1 MDYKDFMAQ
10 KAEVAALKQARVRVW
25 GVVASHLVAAPVASV
40 VYAIKTENWVP
51 TLVGTGVAIVGLPL
65 AMIDL
70 GITASIIAPVTS
82 AALFIK
88 RGMTKRQE
96 FQFLTPEQADLALFE
111 KQSGGLKAEPPVV
124 STTQPTGNVEV
135 TV

>member
-1 MDYKDFMAQ
+1 
-10 KAEVAALKQARVRVW
+10 
-25 GVVASHLVAAPVASV
+25 

-70 GITASIIAPVTS
+70 GITASIIAPVAS